1 MLREDFTLEE
11 FSKIFQEFNNAVYR
25 GDAKKLTYKSWR
37 NINSWAKSEYE
48 KMRVSKEWVRCR
60 EGDDHPY
67 QYHDEERIFVGPYD
81 SNRVCPNPEELDLND
96 GSLGSWLDGV
106 LVRESLMTLNSCSND
121 MNKVAYAG
129 AAAYDSLVSVSAA
142 TTSLREAMESLQSG
156 ICVLNDTDDS
166 YYCTTN
172 TDWNE
177 IAIGSN
183 GCTSNTISVNADNLY
198 IDGKPVDEYIKELCE
213 PAQKEEKENKTMNFN
228 FDFGPVD
235 SSVRMS
241 MYGMAVKNANGNYVA
256 YDVANKRIMDV
267 DILNFEGANKFMY
280 KMPVAVKDVA
290 VGDIVVHMRKPMI
303 VMNIHGDNTFTVVDV
318 YNGEEKVII
327 PANSPFGWSFMTK
340 VVSFINFGSAD
351 ASNPFGNMLPL
362 LLLSDSKS
370 KDDNLLPLMLMAG
383 GNMDM
388 SNPMMM
394 YALMGNRTNDPMML
408 MLAMGAFNK
417 PAAHTCAC
425 GGNCGHAE
433 AK

>member
-25 GDAKKLTYKSWR
+25 GDAKKLAYKSWR
-37 NINSWAKSEYE
+37 NINSWRTKGEYE
-48 KMRVSKEWVRCR
+48 KMRVSKEWVRR
-60 EGDDHPY
+60 RNDDNSY
-67 QYHDEERIFVGPYD
+67 SDFEMIFVSPYD
-81 SNRVCPNPEELDLND
+81 PICVRPSPEELSPND

-106 LVRESLMTLNSCSND
+106 LVREPLMALNSCCND
-121 MNKVAYAG
+121 INKVAYAG
-129 AAAYDSLVSVSAA
+129 ATAYESLISTSAVTSSFRDS
-142 TTSLREAMESLQSG
+142 MEKLQSG
-156 ICVLNDTDDS
+156 ICTLNDTDS
-166 YYCTTN
+166 TLYYSTN
-172 TDWNE
+172 TDWNK
-177 IAIGSN
+177 ICIGDSN
-183 GCTSNTISVNADNLY
+183 YTTDTISINTDNLY
-198 IDGKPVDEYIKELCE
+198 IGGKSIKEYIKELCE

-256 YDVANKRIMDV
+256 YDAANKRIMDV
-267 DILNFEGANKFMY
+267 DILNFDGANKFMY

-303 VMNIHGDNTFTVVDV
+303 VLNANEDNTFTVVDV
-318 YNGEEKVII
+318 YNGEEKIII
-327 PANSPFGWSFMTK
+327 PANSPFGWNFMTK

-370 KDDNLLPLMLMAG
+370 KDDNLLPLMLMAN

-394 YALMGNRTNDPMML
+394 YALMGNRTNDPLML

-425 GGNCGHAE
+425 GGNCNHADG
-433 AK
+433 K

>member
-1 MLREDFTLEE
+1 
-11 FSKIFQEFNNAVYR
+11 
-25 GDAKKLTYKSWR
+25 
-37 NINSWAKSEYE
+37 
-48 KMRVSKEWVRCR
+48 MRVSKEWVRR
-60 EGDDHPY
+60 KNDDDSY
-67 QYHDEERIFVGPYD
+67 SDLEMIFVGPYD
-81 SNRVCPNPEELDLND
+81 PVCVCPNPEELDPND

-106 LVRESLMTLNSCSND
+106 LDRKWLMALNSCCSD
-121 MNKVAYAG
+121 MHKVAYAG
-129 AAAYDSLVSVSAA
+129 ATAYESLLSTGAA
-142 TTSLREAMESLQSG
+142 TTSLREAMESLQYG
-156 ICVLNDTDDS
+156 TCKLNDTDGTH
-166 YYCTTN
+166 YYVTN
-172 TDWNE
+172 TDWNK
-177 IAIGSN
+177 ILIGDSD
-183 GCTSNTISVNADNLY
+183 TISVNTDSLY
-198 IDGKPVDEYIKELCE
+198 VNGKSIDKYIKELCE

-256 YDVANKRIMDV
+256 YDAANKRIMDV
-267 DILNFEGANKFMY
+267 DILNFDGANKFMY

-303 VMNIHGDNTFTVVDV
+303 VLNANEDNTFTVVDV
-318 YNGEEKVII
+318 YNGEEKIII
-327 PANSPFGWSFMTK
+327 PTNSPFGWNFMTK

-351 ASNPFGNMLPL
+351 VSNPFGNMLPL

-370 KDDNLLPLMLMAG
+370 KDDNLLPLMLMAN

-394 YALMGNRTNDPMML
+394 YALMGNRTNDPLML

-425 GGNCGHAE
+425 GGNCNHADG
-433 AK
+433 K

>member
-11 FSKIFQEFNNAVYR
+11 FGKIFQEFNDAVYR
-25 GDAKKLTYKSWR
+25 GDAQKLVYKSWR
-37 NINSWAKSEYE
+37 NINSWSKGKYE
-48 KMRVSKEWVRCR
+48 KMQVSKEWVRR
-60 EGDDHPY
+60 RNDDDSY
-67 QYHDEERIFVGPYD
+67 SDVEVIFVGPHD
-81 SNRVCPNPEELDLND
+81 PVRVCPNPEELDPND
-96 GSLGSWLDGV
+96 GSLGSWLYDV
-106 LVRESLMTLNSCSND
+106 LVRKSLMTLNSCCSGI
-121 MNKVAYAG
+121 NKV
-129 AAAYDSLVSVSAA
+129 SLADVSVS
-142 TTSLREAMESLQSG
+142 SLSDVVESLQSD
-156 ICVLNDTDDS
+156 ICAIKDASNA
-166 YYCTTN
+166 YYYSTG
-172 TDWNE
+172 TDWTNVAAPTYE
-177 IAIGSN
+177 LKS
-183 GCTSNTISVNADNLY
+183 DNLY
-198 IDGKPVDEYIKELCE
+198 IDGKPFNKFIESMLNTE
-213 PAQKEEKENKTMNFN
+213 EEKENKTMNFN

-235 SSVRMS
+235 TSVRMS

-256 YDVANKRIMDV
+256 YDAANKRIMDV

-303 VMNIHGDNTFTVVDV
+303 VLGVNEDNTFTVVDV
-318 YNGEEKVII
+318 YNGEEKIII

-433 AK
+433 GK

>member
-1 MLREDFTLEE
+1 
-11 FSKIFQEFNNAVYR
+11 
-25 GDAKKLTYKSWR
+25 
-37 NINSWAKSEYE
+37 
-48 KMRVSKEWVRCR
+48 MRVSKEWVRR
-60 EGDDHPY
+60 RNDDDSY
-67 QYHDEERIFVGPYD
+67 SDLEMIFVGPYD
-81 SNRVCPNPEELDLND
+81 LNLTCPNPEELDPND
-96 GSLGSWLDGV
+96 SSFGSWLDGV
-106 LVRESLMTLNSCSND
+106 LVRESLMALNSCCSD
-121 MNKVAYAG
+121 MDKVAYAG
-129 AAAYDSLVSVSAA
+129 ATAYESLVSTGAA
-142 TTSLREAMESLQSG
+142 TSSLREAMESLQSG
-156 ICVLNDTDDS
+156 ICTLNDNSS
-166 YYCTTN
+166 YYYSTN
-172 TDWNE
+172 TDWSKT
-177 IAIGSN
+177 AIGSSD
-183 GCTSNTISVNADNLY
+183 CTSNTISVKTDNFY
-198 IDGKPVDEYIKELCE
+198 INGKPVDEYIKELCE
-213 PAQKEEKENKTMNFN
+213 PTQEKEKENKTMNFN

-256 YDVANKRIMDV
+256 YDAANKRIMDV

-303 VMNIHGDNTFTVVDV
+303 VMSVHEDNAFTVVDV
-318 YNGEEKVII
+318 YNGEEKIII
-327 PANSPFGWSFMTK
+327 PSNSPFGWNFMTK
-340 VVSFINFGSAD
+340 VVSFINFGFAD

-388 SNPMMM
+388 SNPIVM

-417 PAAHTCAC
+417 PTHSCAC

>member
-1 MLREDFTLEE
+1 MLREDFTLGE

-25 GDAKKLTYKSWR
+25 GDAQKLAYKSWR
-37 NINSWAKSEYE
+37 NINAWTKGKYE
-48 KMRVSKEWVRCR
+48 KMRVSKEWVRR
-60 EGDDHPY
+60 TDSHDNPY
-67 QYHDEERIFVGPYD
+67 DYHDLEVIFVGPYD
-81 SNRVCPNPEELDLND
+81 PVCVCPNPEELDPND

-106 LVRESLMTLNSCSND
+106 LVRESLMALNSCSSD
-121 MNKVAYAG
+121 MDKVAYA
-129 AAAYDSLVSVSAA
+129 DVSVGANVS
-142 TTSLREAMESLQSG
+142 SLKDAMESLQSS
-156 ICVLNDTDDS
+156 ICTINDTGD
-166 YYCTTN
+166 YYYSTG
-172 TDWNE
+172 TDWINVATPTYE
-177 IAIGSN
+177 LKS
-183 GCTSNTISVNADNLY
+183 DNLY
-198 IDGKPVDEYIKELCE
+198 IDGKPLDNYIQSVLNV
-213 PAQKEEKENKTMNFN
+213 QEEKENKTMNFN

-256 YDVANKRIMDV
+256 YDAANKRIMDV

-303 VMNIHGDNTFTVVDV
+303 VLNTNEDNTFTVVDV
-318 YNGEEKVII
+318 YNGEEKIII
-327 PANSPFGWSFMTK
+327 PANSPFGWNFMTK

-417 PAAHTCAC
+417 PAVHTCAC

-433 AK
+433 GK